1 MWWWHGDGGWS
12 WLLMVAWMAL
22 FWGGVLW
29 AFATMLR
36 PRPAKDDPDTVLRR
50 RLASGEIDEAEF
62 ARVRALVNEPHAR
75 S

>member
-1 MWWWHGDGGWS
+1 MWSWHGDSGWS

-29 AFATMLR
+29 AVVAVCR
-36 PRPAKDDPDTVLRR
+36 ARGPQEEPETVLRR

-75 S
+75 A